1 MNLTNHPRRNYMIHS
16 LKQKIYTLF
25 VFIFSLSLAW
35 AQDVNVTYP
44 IAEIEQRLI
53 YDDFEIKSFRDL
65 RFKGD
70 IGKRVMLKYGDGEE
84 IQIKWRRALKGGH
97 VFNNAP
103 RFEIAAYELQKLFL
117 DEGDF
122 VVPPTVARGYTL
134 ADYLAYEKEAV
145 PTFTKPDVVLVMLQ
159 YWLNQ
164 VSFGGDIYDKEKFKT
179 DAVYAKHFA
188 NTNIMTFII
197 SHKDSNEGN
206 LLTSTN
212 MDNPRVFTVDNGV
225 TFSSPESDKGTKWR
239 HLRVKRLPKKTIDR
253 LKRLTIDDLTKQ
265 LGVVTQLS
273 VTENGVAVVEPTENL
288 NPKKGVRQE
297 GNIIQIG
304 LTKSEIKTVNKKIQY
319 ILKRAKKGKYDL
331 F

>member
-1 MNLTNHPRRNYMIHS
+1 MFISFNR
-16 LKQKIYTLF
+16 KCYTLLSF
-25 VFIFSLSLAW
+25 VLLLTISW
-35 AQDVNVTYP
+35 AQDVNITYP

-53 YDDFEIKSFRDL
+53 HDDFEIKSFKDL

-70 IGKRVMLKYGDGEE
+70 IGKRVMLQYGDGEE
-84 IQIKWRRALKGGH
+84 VQIKWRRALKGGH

-103 RFEIAAYELQKLFL
+103 RFEIAAYEIQKLFL
-117 DEGDF
+117 DEADY

-134 ADYLAYEKEAV
+134 SDYYAYEKDAD

-164 VSFGGDIYDKEKFKT
+164 VSFGGEIYDKEKFKT

-206 LLTSTN
+206 LLTSIN
-212 MDNPRVFTVDNGV
+212 QDNPRVFSVDNGV

-253 LKRLTIDDLTKQ
+253 LKNISLDDLQQQ

-273 VTENGVAVVEPTENL
+273 VSENGVAVVEPTENL

-304 LTKSEIKTVNKKIQY
+304 LTKREIKTVNKKIQY
-319 ILKRAKKGKYDL
+319 ILKREKKGKYDL